1 MLLLF
6 QHLITLLFNFLQF
19 FDVEKMAIS
28 ATVRAK
34 EAHYTPFRAEFR
46 FPQGKKRPYSSENV
60 PFWRYLQKSKK
71 MSKNCMFF
79 GHKSSN
85 FQNWSRILRKIDKTH
100 RNTYLVQISAHLKH
114 LGAFCGHLK
123 ILSFSQMPG
132 FFVRKSCLI
141 SKFPKNALVNR

>member
-46 FPQGKKRPYSSENV
+46 FPQRKKRPYSSENV
-60 PFWRYLQKSKK
+60 PFPRYLQKTKK
-71 MSKNCMFF
+71 MSKNGVFF

-85 FQNWSRILRKIDKTH
+85 FQNWSRILWKIDKTH

-123 ILSFSQMPG
+123 TTIFLSF
-132 FFVRKSCLI
+132 FCHFLL
-141 SKFPKNALVNR
+141 F